1 MGPPPEESN
10 DIERVRNP
18 LRPIPQCLGGHFSL
32 FTSLKRAITVRSP
45 RKWPPHTC
53 LHLAVTS
60 SRSTHLDPL
69 LQFQEREKITNLCPG
84 SATRAAT
91 TTVAAAAVAEFPR
104 AFRFS
109 RVHVIIIFHSSIPLP
124 LGDIVL
130 RACVGFTWVNAAQVS
145 VINCHRAG
153 SRGAVINFERMMES
167 LSFSSS
173 RTSSLLAPIYGRV
186 SLSSDAAVG
195 ERLSE
200 E

>member
-1 MGPPPEESN
+1 MVILACLRAWRGRLLSALRGNGRHIRASTWPWRRVVPLTWIRCYSSESA
-10 DIERVRNP
+10 RK
-18 LRPIPQCLGGHFSL
+18 SL
-32 FTSLKRAITVRSP
+32 IYAPV
-45 RKWPPHTC
+45 
-53 LHLAVTS
+53 V
-60 SRSTHLDPL
+60 
-69 LQFQEREKITNLCPG
+69 Q
-84 SATRAAT
+84 RAAAT
-91 TTVAAAAVAEFPR
+91 AAAEFPR

-173 RTSSLLAPIYGRV
+173 QTSSLLAPIYGRV

>member
-1 MGPPPEESN
+1 MAGPPPEESN

-60 SRSTHLDPL
+60 SRSTHLEPL

-84 SATRAAT
+84 SATR
-91 TTVAAAAVAEFPR
+91 VCDGGGVFPR

>member
-1 MGPPPEESN
+1 MAATY
-10 DIERVRNP
+10 VR
-18 LRPIPQCLGGHFSL
+18 
-32 FTSLKRAITVRSP
+32 
-45 RKWPPHTC
+45 

-69 LQFQEREKITNLCPG
+69 LQFQECEKITNLCPG

-91 TTVAAAAVAEFPR
+91 TAAVAAAAVFPR